1 MDKKNAIR
9 RAKRP
14 SKVLE
19 ENYWDC
25 SVCTY
30 RNNAEAFKCSMCD
43 VRKGGRH
50 SPHQLTEAAPVGQ
63 LAQEEASR
71 AETQEC

>member
-43 VRKGGRH
+43 VRKALKR
-50 SPHQLTEAAPVGQ
+50 ARV
-63 LAQEEASR
+63 LANVLATLKCLS
-71 AETQEC
+71 ALDLV